1 MRSGLYRGLIAL
13 LAVMM
18 ILSGFSFAAAD
29 SMFDYMLLNDGSVM
43 ITAYKGSESS
53 LVIPEKIEG
62 HTVSGLGR
70 SFSTDTYSVSSIRSI
85 TIPNTMTKIEP
96 GALSLAGN
104 LTDIHIADD
113 HPVMLFEN
121 GALYNRNEKRL
132 LLYLQSSKADHFDI
146 PDGIQYIE
154 ERAFYRS
161 NLISVRIP
169 GTVEHIGR
177 ECFDQNYRLK
187 DVRLEEG
194 LKSIGKD
201 SFANCDKL
209 KQIVIPAS
217 VTDIEEAAFTDNH
230 LQEILVARDN
240 QAFIVSD
247 GALINI
253 RDGVLIAYPEYSET
267 ESCIIPEGVKRIG
280 NFAFYRAHHL
290 KKIAFPDGLLE
301 IGQRAFFSC
310 NHLTAIDL
318 PDSVVRLEDSAFGDN
333 GDAVQLHI
341 PAGLTEIVN
350 NFNDLGISELQ
361 IPEAVTTIKGSF
373 CSLRNLTEAVIPG
386 SVNRISHG
394 SFAFC
399 RNLAGITIPA
409 SITAFSCTFI
419 GSAGTFVVRTEPG
432 SCVEQYCRDYQIPY
446 EYLKE

>member
-104 LTDIHIADD
+104 LTDIYITDD
-113 HPVMLFEN
+113 HPVMSFEN

-177 ECFDQNYRLK
+177 ECFDQN
-187 DVRLEEG
+187 
-194 LKSIGKD
+194 
-201 SFANCDKL
+201 
-209 KQIVIPAS
+209 
-217 VTDIEEAAFTDNH
+217 
-230 LQEILVARDN
+230 
-240 QAFIVSD
+240 
-247 GALINI
+247 
-253 RDGVLIAYPEYSET
+253 
-267 ESCIIPEGVKRIG
+267 
-280 NFAFYRAHHL
+280 
-290 KKIAFPDGLLE
+290 
-301 IGQRAFFSC
+301 
-310 NHLTAIDL
+310 
-318 PDSVVRLEDSAFGDN
+318 
-333 GDAVQLHI
+333 
-341 PAGLTEIVN
+341 
-350 NFNDLGISELQ
+350 
-361 IPEAVTTIKGSF
+361 
-373 CSLRNLTEAVIPG
+373 
-386 SVNRISHG
+386 
-394 SFAFC
+394 
-399 RNLAGITIPA
+399 
-409 SITAFSCTFI
+409 
-419 GSAGTFVVRTEPG
+419 
-432 SCVEQYCRDYQIPY
+432 
-446 EYLKE
+446 